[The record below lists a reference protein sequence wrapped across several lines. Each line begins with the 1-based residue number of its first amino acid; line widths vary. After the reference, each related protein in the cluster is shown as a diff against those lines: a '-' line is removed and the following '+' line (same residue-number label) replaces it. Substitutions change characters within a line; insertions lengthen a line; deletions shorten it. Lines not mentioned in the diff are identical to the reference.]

1 MHLMWGLVISI
12 DFSLGNLKKNIP
24 RRDSAVM
31 GYTQI
36 GHMLST

>member
-1 MHLMWGLVISI
+1 MDLERKKDFKIGEGGNVI
-12 DFSLGNLKKNIP
+12 
-24 RRDSAVM
+24 